1 MGKSRANRRKSDPA
15 KTRRNSHLHKMR
27 HSPRRP
33 GRMVGKSQAR
43 EHQKRIERKPPTSAN
58 RLRGSIPVPRPRPS
72 NADRGILEGNAAP
85 HRPRPSSM
93 RGAVKP
99 SHESDRENSQSRTRD
114 LHPKQY
120 NPLQRRTER
129 EILSF
134 CLKHEIGVLGWGPS
148 PKESWPTISILTS

>member
-43 EHQKRIERKPPTSAN
+43 EHQKRIERTPPTSAN

-72 NADRGILEGNAAP
+72 NTDRGILEGNATP
-85 HRPRPSSM
+85 HRPRPSPI
-93 RGAVKP
+93 RGTVKP
-99 SHESDRENSQSRTRD
+99 SYESDRENSQSRTRN
-114 LHPKQY
+114 LHPKPIQPSTKE
-120 NPLQRRTER
+120 NRTRDTPLLPGTRDGSSRIGIPLRRSSSR
-129 EILSF
+129 QF
-134 CLKHEIGVLGWGPS
+134 R
-148 PKESWPTISILTS
+148 

>member
-72 NADRGILEGNAAP
+72 NT
-85 HRPRPSSM
+85 
-93 RGAVKP
+93 
-99 SHESDRENSQSRTRD
+99 DRESWKEMQRLIDQGLVRYGGLSNHPKNLIDRTLRVGPVTSTPKPIQPSTKENGTRD
-114 LHPKQY
+114 T
-120 NPLQRRTER
+120 PLLPGTRDGSSRM
-129 EILSF
+129 
-134 CLKHEIGVLGWGPS
+134 GNPS
-148 PKESWPTISILTS
+148 PKEF